1 MLLSIWIL
9 LIRFCGEGY
18 NWNQVILHADIYL
31 RKQPLEIL
39 IREMIMMQ
47 AESYMLDTLLGK
59 FLYSRFRIGTIFIFL
74 TSSPPIYIY
83 ALLQHL
89 LIVLWSDGRRLGVC
103 YECYQS

>member
-9 LIRFCGEGY
+9 LIRFGGEGY
-18 NWNQVILHADIYL
+18 NWNQVILHAGFYL
-31 RKQPLEIL
+31 RKQSFEIL
-39 IREMIMMQ
+39 IRETVMMQ

-83 ALLQHL
+83 TLPQHL
-89 LIVLWSDGRRLGVC
+89 LIVLWSDGRRLSVC